1 MNFKHG
7 GRRTS
12 EYGIWLGIKSRCLL
26 KTNKAYGN
34 YGGRGISI
42 CDRWMD
48 FASFLEDMG
57 PRPSKGHSVERRDNN
72 GGYNPANCFWA
83 TRTEQNRN
91 KKDNALLT
99 VDGETLPVSAWAE
112 RCGLKYGTLHQR
124 LRQGWTPE
132 QAVKTPKVT
141 ARKGVKRGLSFR
153 TAGAERGVVWSDPT
167 LVDERRAA
175 A

>member
-1 MNFKHG
+1 
-7 GRRTS
+7 
-12 EYGIWLGIKSRCLL
+12 
-26 KTNKAYGN
+26 
-34 YGGRGISI
+34 
-42 CDRWMD
+42 
-48 FASFLEDMG
+48 MG

-153 TAGAERGVVWSDPT
+153 TAGAEHGVVWSEPA
-167 LVDERRAA
+167 VRNEREAA
-175 A
+175 